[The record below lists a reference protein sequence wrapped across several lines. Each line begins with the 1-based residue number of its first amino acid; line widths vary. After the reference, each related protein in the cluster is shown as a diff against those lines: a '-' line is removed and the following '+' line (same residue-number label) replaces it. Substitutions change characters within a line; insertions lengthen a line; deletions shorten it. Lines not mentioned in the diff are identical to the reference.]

1 MDGHFVPNIS
11 FGLPVISAIRDKTQL
26 PFDVHLMIDNP
37 MDFIDDFVKAGADS
51 ITVHVEVL
59 PHLHRAIQYIKDKG
73 VSAGVALN
81 PSTPLNVLD
90 YVLEDVDMILLMT
103 VNPGFGG
110 QRLIPAILNKIAQ
123 LRKRLDERGL
133 KTDIQVDGGVYIDN
147 IHEIAKAGANI
158 FVAGSAIFNAD
169 DPKQMI
175 SDMRKRAEK
184 RMKVLIISGGDLGD
198 PSWIRKNLPP
208 YDYAICADGG
218 IRYLDLLGIDVDLIV
233 GILTLLLKIY
243 WRTIKSPKFQLL
255 LIR

>member
-1 MDGHFVPNIS
+1 MVIKIAPSILSADFSKLGEEIAIIEQGGADYIHIDVMDGHFVPNIS

-81 PSTPLNVLD
+81 PSTPLNVSD

-110 QRLIPAILNKIAQ
+110 QRFIPAILNKIAQ

-184 RMKVLIISGGDLGD
+184 G
-198 PSWIRKNLPP
+198 
-208 YDYAICADGG
+208 
-218 IRYLDLLGIDVDLIV
+218 
-233 GILTLLLKIY
+233 
-243 WRTIKSPKFQLL
+243 
-255 LIR
+255 

>member
-1 MDGHFVPNIS
+1 MVIKIAPSILSADFSKLGEEIAIIEQGGADYIHIDVMDGHFVPNIS

-110 QRLIPAILNKIAQ
+110 QRFIPAILNKIAQ

-158 FVAGSAIFNAD
+158 FVAGAAIFKAD

-184 RMKVLIISGGDLGD
+184 G
-198 PSWIRKNLPP
+198 
-208 YDYAICADGG
+208 
-218 IRYLDLLGIDVDLIV
+218 
-233 GILTLLLKIY
+233 
-243 WRTIKSPKFQLL
+243 
-255 LIR
+255 

>member
-1 MDGHFVPNIS
+1 MVIKIAPSILSADFSKLGEEIAIIEQGGADYIHIDVMDGHFVPNIS

-110 QRLIPAILNKIAQ
+110 QRFIPAILNKIAQ

-184 RMKVLIISGGDLGD
+184 G
-198 PSWIRKNLPP
+198 
-208 YDYAICADGG
+208 
-218 IRYLDLLGIDVDLIV
+218 
-233 GILTLLLKIY
+233 
-243 WRTIKSPKFQLL
+243 
-255 LIR
+255 